1 MNEKPTSYRTL
12 FKERMT
18 REGRLAE
25 YTETYRG
32 MMDKGMP
39 FLKAQYDTMLVM
51 GYEGP
56 EKERLLALKEHE
68 KQIKFSGRDIEKLAQ
83 EFDLAE
89 SDLPPDIAF
98 VFHSLHKAKGD
109 RSGWRVSPK
118 SAPTPGAWNMLIWAS
133 ENMTKF
139 MELVIREQLRGSG
152 KAGEEQGMGDTGE
165 SITQLEEMLSSA
177 LIPNESVQPST

>member
-1 MNEKPTSYRTL
+1 MTDKPASYRTL

-25 YTETYRG
+25 YTEGYQGR
-32 MMDKGMP
+32 MKEHGMP
-39 FLKAQYDTMLVM
+39 FLKAQYETMVAM

-56 EKERLLALKEHE
+56 KQERMLALKEHE
-68 KQIKFSGRDIEKLAQ
+68 KQLKFSGKDIEKLAQ
-83 EFDLAE
+83 EFDLAD

-109 RSGWRVSPK
+109 RSSWRVSPK
-118 SAPTPGAWNMLIWAS
+118 SAPTPGAWNMLIWAA

-139 MELVIREQLRGSG
+139 MELVIREQLRAKG
-152 KAGEEQGMGDTGE
+152 KGGEEQGMGDTGE

-177 LIPNESVQPST
+177 LIPNESV